1 MFYFRFGKSKHDE
14 ISILAPIYQCC
25 MIRYS
30 TLKKLLAYHGGENK
44 LSDRMRESLSTD
56 ELNPIL
62 LEPHLHALDRRL
74 GMVLRTVHKCVISHG
89 LSNVVKDD
97 GF

>member
-1 MFYFRFGKSKHDE
+1 
-14 ISILAPIYQCC
+14 

-30 TLKKLLAYHGGENK
+30 TLKKLLPFYVGKNK
-44 LSDRMRESLSTD
+44 LSDKMRESLSED
-56 ELNPIL
+56 ELDPII

-74 GMVLRTVHKCVISHG
+74 DMVLRTVHKCVITNG
-89 LSNVVKDD
+89 FSNVVMDD